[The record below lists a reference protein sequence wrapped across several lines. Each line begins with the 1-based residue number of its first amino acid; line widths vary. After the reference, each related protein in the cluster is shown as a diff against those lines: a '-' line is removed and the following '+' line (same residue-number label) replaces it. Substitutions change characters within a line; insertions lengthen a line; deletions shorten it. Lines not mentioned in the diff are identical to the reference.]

1 MEELSH
7 QLLNH
12 RFLKHNRLL
21 LIQAAAT
28 ILMHTALPHVE
39 LMSSDTFPEVKH
51 QNAKALN
58 LSFYGSRCRPAD
70 LFFGAPISN
79 TTSDT
84 AKCMS
89 SYCFHAGTVEFTNCA
104 NVTHKTWFFMT
115 SVRIPSLSF
124 TQSARPDSH
133 QWART
138 RSLGEDENI
147 PFPEPP
153 AGPEPRGRHVLS
165 A

>member
-12 RFLKHNRLL
+12 RFLTHNRLL

-58 LSFYGSRCRPAD
+58 YLFMVLDADRPICF
-70 LFFGAPISN
+70 LEPQFLTPPVTQQSVCPV
-79 TTSDT
+79 T
-84 AKCMS
+84 AS
-89 SYCFHAGTVEFTNCA
+89 
-104 NVTHKTWFFMT
+104 
-115 SVRIPSLSF
+115 
-124 TQSARPDSH
+124 
-133 QWART
+133 T
-138 RSLGEDENI
+138 REQ
-147 PFPEPP
+147 
-153 AGPEPRGRHVLS
+153 
-165 A
+165 